1 MQTIVT
7 HPGSAHK
14 DDFIAVCVLLTLL
27 PGAWVERRE
36 PSPDDLQDRDTFV
49 VDVGM
54 EFDPA
59 RHNFDHHQDP
69 NLPCAFHL
77 VMQHLGYHQAA
88 SQVFSWYQ
96 HMSMMDVRGPYRTA
110 EDLGVDSHLLF
121 AAASPIDG
129 FILGRF
135 AGLTRLLPGDPFYEM
150 MREFG
155 SDLLSMIAHK
165 KERLERL
172 KEEARIYPVKH
183 LKALVS
189 PIADDPKLAMELYL
203 RELDDRSVVMSI
215 TPSARGAGWE
225 LLRLGDN
232 RIVDF
237 RALTSSREIR
247 FIHGNGFVAKTTQLF
262 PVDQVLELA
271 AAAIS
276 EPKTAQQLG

>member
-1 MQTIVT
+1 MYTIVT

-14 DDFIAVCVLLTLL
+14 DDFLSACVLLTLF
-27 PGAWVERRE
+27 PEARVERRE
-36 PSPDDLQDRDTFV
+36 PRRRDLDNLHTFV

-69 NLPCAFHL
+69 RLPCAFHL

-88 SQVFSWYQ
+88 ARVFSWYQ

-110 EDLGVDSHLLF
+110 QDLGVDSDLLF

-135 AGLTRLLPGDPFYEM
+135 ARQTLLAPGDPLYEM

-155 SDLLSMIAHK
+155 SDLLTMIAHK
-165 KERLERL
+165 KQRLERL

-189 PIADDPKLAMELYL
+189 TIADNPKLSMELYL
-203 RELDDRSVVMSI
+203 RELNDRAVVMSI
-215 TPSARGAGWE
+215 TPSARGQGWE

-237 RALTSSREIR
+237 RALTAHRGIR
-247 FIHGNGFVAKTTQLF
+247 FIHGNGFVAKTTRLF

-271 AAAIS
+271 AGAIS
-276 EPKTAQQLG
+276 ESA